1 MTGRSRIILAAVG
14 VVVVSLLLYFFFV
27 SPQRKELAS
36 VRLDIDNA
44 RILTTQLQVELQRLQ
59 ELQANAP
66 ELEAE
71 LAKFRQFVPIRPEL
85 ANFIFQVQQAANAA
99 GLDFVS
105 ITPDLPKPPPE
116 GAALAQVRSQIGATG
131 GYFAIQDFLRRLYNL
146 DRALRVDNFAINVQ
160 STEPFGVR
168 LTMTSS
174 VRVFYDVPV
183 DPALATTTAPLPGAT
198 PTPTTTP

>member
-1 MTGRSRIILAAVG
+1 MRGRSRIILTAVG

-36 VRLDIDNA
+36 VRLEIDNA

-71 LAKFRQFVPIRPEL
+71 LAKFRQFVPLRPEL
-85 ANFIFQVQQAANAA
+85 ANFIFQVQDAANAA

-105 ITPDLPKPPPE
+105 ITPELPKTPPE
-116 GAALAQVRSQIGATG
+116 GAALAQVRSTIGATG
-131 GYFAIQDFLRRLYNL
+131 GYFALQDFFRRLYTL
-146 DRALRVDNFAINVQ
+146 DRALRVDNFGITVQ
-160 STEPFGVR
+160 STAPFGVR
-168 LTMTSS
+168 LSMTSS
-174 VRVFYDVPV
+174 VRIFFELPPDPV
-183 DPALATTTAPLPGAT
+183 AAATTPLPGAT